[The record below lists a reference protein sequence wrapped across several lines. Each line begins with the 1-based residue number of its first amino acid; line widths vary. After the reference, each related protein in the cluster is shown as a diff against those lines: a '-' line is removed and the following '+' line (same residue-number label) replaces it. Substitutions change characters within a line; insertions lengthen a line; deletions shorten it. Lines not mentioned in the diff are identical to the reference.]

1 MQFLSS
7 ESTFKALH
15 SFMNLEAF
23 TTMLKVERQSQTL
36 PVFSDPRLFEEL
48 FCSSFKWTSS
58 AVSGLNQLTNT
69 RNYTVKKE
77 LDFGN
82 PKKMRF
88 LAICILFR
96 VLKRLEE
103 EGGGGWQIVTD
114 FVTRL
119 MRPKYLLKKSD
130 RRCTFTQL
138 ANKKNDSVT
147 FSIRITFEQVSK
159 QRLKVK
165 NSIKR
170 LLNAI
175 FLLDF

>member
-1 MQFLSS
+1 M
-7 ESTFKALH
+7 
-15 SFMNLEAF
+15 
-23 TTMLKVERQSQTL
+23 
-36 PVFSDPRLFEEL
+36 
-48 FCSSFKWTSS
+48 
-58 AVSGLNQLTNT
+58 
-69 RNYTVKKE
+69 
-77 LDFGN
+77 DFGN
-82 PKKMRF
+82 PKKLR
-88 LAICILFR
+88 LLTICILFR

-103 EGGGGWQIVTD
+103 EGGGGGGGWQIVTD

-138 ANKKNDSVT
+138 VNKKYDSIT

-165 NSIKR
+165 KSIKP

-175 FLLDF
+175 F

>member
-1 MQFLSS
+1 M
-7 ESTFKALH
+7 
-15 SFMNLEAF
+15 
-23 TTMLKVERQSQTL
+23 
-36 PVFSDPRLFEEL
+36 
-48 FCSSFKWTSS
+48 
-58 AVSGLNQLTNT
+58 
-69 RNYTVKKE
+69 
-77 LDFGN
+77 DFGN
-82 PKKMRF
+82 PKKLRF
-88 LAICILFR
+88 LTICILFR

-103 EGGGGWQIVTD
+103 EGGRGWQIVTD

-119 MRPKYLLKKSD
+119 MRPKYLKKSD

-138 ANKKNDSVT
+138 ANKKYDSLT

-175 FLLDF
+175 F

>member
-1 MQFLSS
+1 MPL
-7 ESTFKALH
+7 
-15 SFMNLEAF
+15 
-23 TTMLKVERQSQTL
+23 
-36 PVFSDPRLFEEL
+36 FSDPRLFKEL

-58 AVSGLNQLTNT
+58 AVSGLSQLTNT
-69 RNYTVKKE
+69 CNYTVKEKM
-77 LDFGN
+77 DFGN
-82 PKKMRF
+82 PKKLRF
-88 LAICILFR
+88 LTICVLFR

-103 EGGGGWQIVTD
+103 EEGGGGWHIVTD

-119 MRPKYLLKKSD
+119 MRPKYLLKKTD
-130 RRCTFTQL
+130 RRCTLTQL
-138 ANKKNDSVT
+138 VNKKYDSFT

-175 FLLDF
+175 FWLDF

>member
-1 MQFLSS
+1 M
-7 ESTFKALH
+7 
-15 SFMNLEAF
+15 
-23 TTMLKVERQSQTL
+23 
-36 PVFSDPRLFEEL
+36 
-48 FCSSFKWTSS
+48 
-58 AVSGLNQLTNT
+58 
-69 RNYTVKKE
+69 
-77 LDFGN
+77 DFGN
-82 PKKMRF
+82 PKKLRLLTICF
-88 LAICILFR
+88 LVR
-96 VLKRLEE
+96 VLKSLEE

-138 ANKKNDSVT
+138 ANKKYDSVT

-165 NSIKR
+165 NSIKP

-175 FLLDF
+175 F

>member
-1 MQFLSS
+1 M
-7 ESTFKALH
+7 
-15 SFMNLEAF
+15 
-23 TTMLKVERQSQTL
+23 
-36 PVFSDPRLFEEL
+36 
-48 FCSSFKWTSS
+48 
-58 AVSGLNQLTNT
+58 
-69 RNYTVKKE
+69 
-77 LDFGN
+77 DFGN
-82 PKKMRF
+82 PKKLRI
-88 LAICILFR
+88 LTICILFR

-138 ANKKNDSVT
+138 ANKKYDSVT

-175 FLLDF
+175 FWLDF